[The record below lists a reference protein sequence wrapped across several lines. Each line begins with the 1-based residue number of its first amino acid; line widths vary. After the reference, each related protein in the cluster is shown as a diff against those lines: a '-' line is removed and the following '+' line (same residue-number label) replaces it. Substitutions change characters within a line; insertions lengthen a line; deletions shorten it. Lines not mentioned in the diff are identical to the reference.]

1 VQIPIACSLSES
13 SARDQLDEW
22 RQLLRDAGHAAVRL
36 SPTEL
41 SLPISDRP
49 GQVEAIVRLARRE
62 KACCSFF
69 DFRIHVETDGAVLH
83 ISVPPEAVAVLDALA
98 APA

>member
-1 VQIPIACSLSES
+1 VQIAIACSLSES
-13 SARDQLDEW
+13 SARDQLGEW
-22 RQLLRDAGHAAVRL
+22 RQLLSDAVRL

-49 GQVEAIVRLARRE
+49 GQVEAIVRLAQRE
-62 KACCSFF
+62 KACCPFF
-69 DFRIHVETDGAVLH
+69 DFKIHIEAEHAVLQM
-83 ISVPPEAVAVLDALA
+83 SVPPEAVAVLDALS